1 MERDLPEF
9 GHQIEGPVV
18 LKPTVNSDMRGSF
31 SRLFCPNELAELK
44 IPFSPV
50 QMSLSRNFAQHTL
63 RGMHHQNGRWAEE
76 KIVRATRGSIFDVAI
91 DLRENSPTY
100 CKWCATILS
109 ADNMRS
115 FYIPRGFSHGFLSLE
130 ADTDVLY
137 QIDRMFEAGHG
148 VGVRWDDIVF
158 GIEWPEQPVVIGER
172 DASYGNFYPGKL
184 IQNDT

>member
-1 MERDLPEF
+1 MPEF

-76 KIVRATRGSIFDVAI
+76 KIVRVTQGSIFDVAI
-91 DLRENSPTY
+91 DLRANSTTY
-100 CKWCATILS
+100 CKWCATELS
-109 ADNMRS
+109 ADNMCS

-137 QIDRMFEAGHG
+137 QIDSIYEPGHG
-148 VGVRWDDIVF
+148 VGVRWDDPAF

-172 DASYGNFYPGKL
+172 DAGYAEFGSKAVKK
-184 IQNDT
+184 